1 MESNLTV
8 QGIECVGGFN
18 QEYYFGV
25 AGAKGGSDSV
35 HFSFDAR
42 NLSPTHLE
50 TV

>member
-35 HFSFDAR
+35 HCSFDAR
-42 NLSPTHLE
+42 NLSPTHVE